1 MIPRVRS
8 VLREPSTTELLSIA
22 DLGLYRIA
30 QSWQAAASLGDAHAA
45 IGTFNARFELSCL

>member
-8 VLREPSTTELLSIA
+8 VLPGPSTTELLSIA